1 MLDVTHN
8 ARIVRTWRSSCL
20 LIPEPE
26 HDSGYTISRN
36 SRLFRFP
43 GTALS
48 LGRRVFFGGLLV
60 LHCGQPAVQF
70 GRVFRRFHGAG
81 LSLLARSLFRPQQ
94 VGKLLDPGL

>member
-1 MLDVTHN
+1 
-8 ARIVRTWRSSCL
+8 
-20 LIPEPE
+20 
-26 HDSGYTISRN
+26 
-36 SRLFRFP
+36 
-43 GTALS
+43 
-48 LGRRVFFGGLLV
+48 VFFGGLLV